1 MDNQKNEKFFKNG
14 KSSLNNFKKSVDVSK
29 LCHDTICD
37 IFPIMEFCCDETLWK
52 SQQKCSLNL
61 IFKVLTMR

>member
-37 IFPIMEFCCDETLWK
+37 IFWSFVVMNHCGRVSK
-52 SQQKCSLNL
+52 N
-61 IFKVLTMR
+61 VV